1 MECLPSGQVLD
12 RERYRERRVP
22 FQSYHPIGTGEI
34 PGHEVVV
41 DTVGQAVGRFECSG
55 RSHEDIL
62 LEQQPVLGWDDVVS
76 VFGQRVRCVTDL
88 FDLVIHSSGFFR
100 VELESRVGLDT
111 VERWLVEE
119 LDPTSPVVPGN
130 IVHDLERRTTREIEV
145 NVTERSFA
153 NRWQDMRT
161 VYGVVI
167 GFGVLRWTSEWSG
180 HPVNGELR
188 FLRNDRTETLCISDF
203 DEFVGPISMNGKVV
217 VWSDKCGREYSVR
230 SLLPS
235 ILDGPRRITGQPE
248 WDARFL
254 VFKDSDFA
262 LLAPVELGSRLPGIL
277 DLTRIPNTE
286 R

>member
-22 FQSYHPIGTGEI
+22 FQSYHPIRTGEI

-76 VFGQRVRCVTDL
+76 VFDQRVCCVTDL
-88 FDLVIHSSGFFR
+88 FDLVIHSSGFLR

-119 LDPTSPVVPGN
+119 LDPTRPVVPGN
-130 IVHDLERRTTREIEV
+130 VVHDLERRTTREIEV

-153 NRWQDMRT
+153 NRWQNMRT

-235 ILDGPRRITGQPE
+235 ILDCPRRIAGQPE

-277 DLTRIPNTE
+277 DLTRVPNME